1 MISANQNRKMSACNP
16 LAVRWLLMLL
26 SVLGVFLVG
35 TSAAALQSDWKGDPT
50 IVEARLL
57 SAVNG
62 TGDLTTLP
70 LALEFRLAPGWKIY
84 WRTPGE
90 AGLPP
95 TIDLSGSAS
104 PDLVATIRW
113 PVPQRFD
120 VFGFDNFGYESQ
132 TILPLDLTGHLV
144 GAPAQISAQLE
155 ALACSD
161 ICVPVMAQLDLLLP
175 DGPATASSHA
185 QTIARSVS
193 MVPRVA
199 PAGGRAATGP
209 NLSVVAAVIRGNDL
223 MVQLAGGAPPI
234 DDILVE
240 GFDGVA
246 FKAPVPS
253 KDSYRLPISAAKG
266 MVFDGGPAL
275 MTVIAG
281 SEMAE
286 FHLTIPPRTETLSA
300 AGPAQS
306 GVLIMLAIAFLG
318 GVILNLMPC
327 VLPVLA
333 LKLSAVLDVTGRN
346 RSMLRLGFLAGA
358 GGIVTS
364 FALLAV
370 TLVLMRQAG
379 GQIGWGIQFQNPV
392 FLGVMIGLLGL
403 FALSLVD
410 LVTIPVPR
418 FAASL
423 ARPSG
428 PTGGNGLA
436 GDFLAGMLATIL
448 ATPCSAPFVG
458 TAVTVALTGETP
470 MLFAI
475 FLAMGVGLASPWLV
489 VALFPGLVAL
499 LPRPG
504 GWMIW
509 LKRGLALLLVGTML
523 WLGTILS
530 TLLSPE
536 NKAATSDDAA
546 RTGAINWAV
555 FAPDAVATH
564 LAEGQVVFIDV
575 TADWCITCK
584 ANKALVLDQV
594 PVATKMMAL
603 QQAGSLVPMQ
613 ADWTRPNEQIATFLA
628 SHNRFGIPFNIV
640 YGPAMPDGYLLP
652 ELLTSAAVLEA
663 LELVTERPK

>member
-1 MISANQNRKMSACNP
+1 MKIADQNRKMSACNP
-16 LAVRWLLMLL
+16 LAVRWPLMLL
-26 SVLGVFLVG
+26 SVLWVSLVG
-35 TSAAALQSDWKGDPT
+35 SSAAALQSDWRGEPA

-62 TGDLTTLP
+62 TGDLAKLP
-70 LALEFRLAPGWKIY
+70 LAIEFRLAPGWKIY

-95 TIDLSGSAS
+95 TIDLTGSAS
-104 PDLVATIRW
+104 PDLVATIHW

-132 TILPLDLTGHLV
+132 IILPLDLTGHPV
-144 GAPAQISAQLE
+144 GAPAQISARVD

-161 ICVPVMAQLDLLLP
+161 ICVPVMAQLDLLLS

-185 QTIARSVS
+185 QKIARSVS

-253 KDSYRLPISAAKG
+253 NGRYRLPISAAKG

-275 MTVIAG
+275 LTVLAG

-286 FHLTIPPRTETLSA
+286 FHLTIPPRNETLSA

-306 GVLIMLAIAFLG
+306 GLLIMLAIAFLG

-333 LKLSAVLDVTGRN
+333 LKLSAVLDVTGRT
-346 RSMLRLGFLAGA
+346 RSTLRLGFLAGA

-370 TLVLMRQAG
+370 MLVLMRQAG
-379 GQIGWGIQFQNPV
+379 GQIGWGIQFQNPI
-392 FLGVMIGLLGL
+392 FLGAMIGLLGL

-410 LVTIPVPR
+410 LVNFPVPR

-428 PTGGNGLA
+428 PTGGNRLA

-458 TAVTVALTGETP
+458 TAVTVALTGDTP

-475 FLAMGVGLASPWLV
+475 FLMMGIGLASPWLV

-504 GWMIW
+504 SWMIW

-523 WLGTILS
+523 WLGIILS

-536 NKAATSDDAA
+536 NKETPSDKAE
-546 RTGAINWAV
+546 RTGAITWSV
-555 FAPDAVATH
+555 FAPDSVLTY
-564 LAEGQVVFIDV
+564 LAEGKVVFIDV

-584 ANKALVLDQV
+584 ANKALVLDQA
-594 PVATKMMAL
+594 PVATKMMTL
-603 QQAGSLVPMQ
+603 QHAGSLVPMQ
-613 ADWTRPNEQIATFLA
+613 ADWTRPNEQIANFLA
-628 SHNRFGIPFNIV
+628 SHNRFGIPFNII
-640 YGPAMPDGYLLP
+640 YGPAMPNGYLLP
-652 ELLTSAAVLEA
+652 ELLTSVAVLEA
-663 LELVTERPK
+663 LELVTGPPK

>member
-1 MISANQNRKMSACNP
+1 MTIVDQDRKMTSCNL
-16 LAVRWLLMLL
+16 LAVRRLLMLI
-26 SVLGVFLVG
+26 SVLSIWLVG

-50 IVEARLL
+50 ILEARLL

-62 TGDLTTLP
+62 TGNLAALP

-95 TIDLSGSAS
+95 TIDLTGSAS

-132 TILPLDLTGHLV
+132 VILPLDITGHLV
-144 GAPAQISAQLE
+144 GTPAQISGQLE

-161 ICVPVMAQLDLLLP
+161 ICVPVMAKLELLLP

-185 QTIARSVS
+185 QIIARSVS
-193 MVPRVA
+193 MVPRIA

-223 MVQLAGGAPPI
+223 MVQLAEGAPPI

-240 GFDGVA
+240 GFEGVA

-253 KDSYRLPISAAKG
+253 KDLYRLPISAAKG
-266 MVFDGGPAL
+266 MFFDGGPAL
-275 MTVIAG
+275 LTIVAG

-286 FHLTIPPRTETLSA
+286 FHLTIPSRIETLSP
-300 AGPAQS
+300 AGSAQS

-333 LKLSAVLDVTGRN
+333 LKLSAVMAVTGRT
-346 RSMLRLGFLAGA
+346 RAALRLGFLAGA

-379 GQIGWGIQFQNPV
+379 AQIGWGIQFQNPV
-392 FLGVMIGLLGL
+392 FLVAMIGLLGL

-410 LVTIPVPR
+410 LVIIPVPR

-423 ARPSG
+423 ARSPGS
-428 PTGGNGLA
+428 TGGNGLA

-458 TAVTVALTGETP
+458 TAVTVAITGDTP
-470 MLFAI
+470 MLFVI

-504 GWMIW
+504 RWMIW

-523 WLGTILS
+523 WLGMILN
-530 TLLSPE
+530 TLLSSE
-536 NKAATSDDAA
+536 NQ
-546 RTGAINWAV
+546 TGIPGDTLRKGKINWAV

-564 LAEGQVVFIDV
+564 LAEGQLVFIDV

-584 ANKALVLDQV
+584 ANRTLVLDQA

-603 QQAGSLVPMQ
+603 QQAGTLVSMQ

-640 YGPAMPDGYLLP
+640 YGPALPNGYLLP
-652 ELLTSAAVLEA
+652 ELLSPAAVLKG
-663 LELVTERPK
+663 LELVTGPPK